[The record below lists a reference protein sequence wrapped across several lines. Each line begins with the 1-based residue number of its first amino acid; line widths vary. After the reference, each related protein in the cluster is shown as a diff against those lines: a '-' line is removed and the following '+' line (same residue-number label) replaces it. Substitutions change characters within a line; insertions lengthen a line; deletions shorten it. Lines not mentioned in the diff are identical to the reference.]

1 MEYDL
6 ILHKLLLV
14 ETEETQND
22 IMANLGGKKNSK
34 ELGFINNLSNQ
45 FYCLIIKLFIGD
57 FNCE

>member
-1 MEYDL
+1 MECYL
-6 ILHKLLLV
+6 ILYKLLLV

-22 IMANLGGKKNSK
+22 IMANLGGKNSK